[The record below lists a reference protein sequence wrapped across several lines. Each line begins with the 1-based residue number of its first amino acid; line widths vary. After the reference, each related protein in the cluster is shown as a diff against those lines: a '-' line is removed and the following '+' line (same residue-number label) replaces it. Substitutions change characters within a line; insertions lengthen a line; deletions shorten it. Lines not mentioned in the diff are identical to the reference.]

1 MIEKITWHR
10 TQEKT
15 LMLVCSQC
23 GIRNHRKTVFRGS
36 DRCLLVRLAK
46 SDRIIKAVTFYEQP
60 AGVAAMY
67 LAPKARLGNSMG

>member
-1 MIEKITWHR
+1 
-10 TQEKT
+10 
-15 LMLVCSQC
+15 MLVSSQC

-46 SDRIIKAVTFYEQP
+46 SDRIIKAVTFCEHP
-60 AGVAAMY
+60 AGVAATY